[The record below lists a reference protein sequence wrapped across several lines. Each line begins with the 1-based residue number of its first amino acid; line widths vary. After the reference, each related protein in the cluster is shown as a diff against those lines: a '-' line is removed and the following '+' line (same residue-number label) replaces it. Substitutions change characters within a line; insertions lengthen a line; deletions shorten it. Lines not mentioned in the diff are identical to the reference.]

1 LISNDL
7 AGISDWIAGHAAKG
21 DSLGPK
27 VSADLALQL
36 MDIAERVRVL
46 EGQPVPMDLRSAAP

>member
-1 LISNDL
+1 MISNDL

-21 DSLGPK
+21 DSLGPR

-46 EGQPVPMDLRSAAP
+46 EGQPVPMEHRTS